1 MREHNKIKEEAAK
14 ELQTEEDSLAKVR
27 EQWQE
32 RMTEKRKRE
41 DLQAI
46 IDRKKEEQQKREE
59 ILNKAAQFMQAHWR
73 GLITRRELERGRKGK
88 KGRGRKGKKWGGKS

>member
-1 MREHNKIKEEAAK
+1 MREHNKIKDEALK
-14 ELQTEEDSLAKVR
+14 ELQTEEDSLQKVR
-27 EQWQE
+27 EQWEE

-59 ILNKAAQFMQAHWR
+59 ILNKAA
-73 GLITRRELERGRKGK
+73 
-88 KGRGRKGKKWGGKS
+88 

>member
-1 MREHNKIKEEAAK
+1 MREHNKIKSEALK
-14 ELQTEEDSLAKVR
+14 ELQTEEDSLQKVR
-27 EQWQE
+27 EQWEE

-88 KGRGRKGKKWGGKS
+88 KGRGRKGKK